1 MYMKVKV
8 LVSQS
13 CLTLCNPMNCTSVHG
28 ILQARILEGLL
39 FPSPG
44 DLPDPGIQPGSP
56 ALQADSLPSEPPRKP
71 CMYVCMHIYIEM
83 FHKSDIHFYVYGSL
97 TFSSCPL
104 LSFVVTKSTSSQHMH
119 IFS

>member
-13 CLTLCNPMNCTSVHG
+13 CLTLCDPMNCTSVHG

-71 CMYVCMHIYIEM
+71 CMYVCMYARIYRNV
-83 FHKSDIHFYVYGSL
+83 S
-97 TFSSCPL
+97 
-104 LSFVVTKSTSSQHMH
+104 
-119 IFS
+119 